1 MLEKDLLAYKEAK
14 IMKKLLL
21 TGYEPFLD
29 HPLNPT
35 MEIVEELDG
44 KTIGNY
50 QIFGR
55 VLLVDFAKTAE
66 VGFQHFHEV
75 NPDVVISLGLA
86 AGRNRITPERI
97 AINCNDG
104 VPDNDGFTPQD
115 QPIVEDGPAGY
126 FSTLPI
132 RRFVNVLN
140 EKGYPAE
147 ISNTAGT
154 YLCNNIMYH
163 MLHKINQAKK
173 DVRSGFVHIPASHDL
188 AVKSKSLPSWSQSDL
203 LQAVKLMIEA
213 LDE

>member
-1 MLEKDLLAYKEAK
+1 
-14 IMKKLLL
+14 MKKLLL

-29 HPLNPT
+29 NPINPT
-35 MEIVEELDG
+35 TDIVKELDG
-44 KTIGNY
+44 EVVGGYSITA
-50 QIFGR
+50 R
-55 VLLVDFAKTAE
+55 VLPVDFGKTAE
-66 VGFQHFHEV
+66 VAFRYYDEV
-75 NPDVVISLGLA
+75 SPDVVISLGLA
-86 AGRNRITPERI
+86 PGRNRITPERI

-104 VPDNDGFTPQD
+104 EPDNEGNTPID

-140 EKGYPAE
+140 ENGYPAE

-163 MLHKINQAKK
+163 MLHKVSSENKK
-173 DVRSGFVHIPASHDL
+173 VLAGFIHIPASHEL
-188 AVKSKSLPSWSQSDL
+188 AVKSRNLPSWSSKDL
-203 LQAVKLMIEA
+203 IDSVKLMIES

>member
-1 MLEKDLLAYKEAK
+1 
-14 IMKKLLL
+14 MKTLLL

-29 HPLNPT
+29 NPINPT
-35 MEIVEELDG
+35 MEIVKELDG
-44 KTIGNY
+44 QTIGSY
-50 QIFGR
+50 KIVGR
-55 VLLVDFAKTAE
+55 VLPVQFEKTAE
-66 VGFQHFHEV
+66 IAFGYYDEIK
-75 NPDVVISLGLA
+75 PDAVISLGLA

-104 VPDNDGFTPQD
+104 EPDNEGFTPVD

-140 EKGYPAE
+140 ENGYPAE

-163 MLHKINQAKK
+163 MLHKISTENKPILA
-173 DVRSGFVHIPASHDL
+173 GFIHIPASHEL
-188 AVKSKSLPSWSQSDL
+188 AVKARNLPSWSSQDL
-203 LQAVKLMIEA
+203 VNSVKLMIEA

>member
-1 MLEKDLLAYKEAK
+1 
-14 IMKKLLL
+14 MKKLLL

-29 HPLNPT
+29 NPINPT
-35 MEIVEELDG
+35 TDIVKELDG
-44 KTIGNY
+44 
-50 QIFGR
+50 QIVGGYEITAR
-55 VLLVDFAKTAE
+55 VLPVEFEKTAE
-66 VGFQHFHEV
+66 IAFRYYDEV

-86 AGRNRITPERI
+86 PGRNRITPERI

-104 VPDNDGFTPQD
+104 EPDNEGYTPVD
-115 QPIVEDGPAGY
+115 QPIVEGGPAAY

-140 EKGYPAE
+140 EHGYPAE

-163 MLHKINQAKK
+163 IFHKVSSENKK
-173 DVRSGFVHIPASHDL
+173 VLAGFIHIPASHEL
-188 AVKSKSLPSWSQSDL
+188 AVKAKSLPSWSSKDL
-203 LQAVKLMIEA
+203 LDSVKLMIEA